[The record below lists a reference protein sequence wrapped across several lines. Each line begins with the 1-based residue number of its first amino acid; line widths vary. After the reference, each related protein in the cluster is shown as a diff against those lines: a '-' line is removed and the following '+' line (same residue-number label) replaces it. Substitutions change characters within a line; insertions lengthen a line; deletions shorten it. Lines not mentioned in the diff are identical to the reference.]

1 MHSFIDHTIHSI
13 ILQTFYFTYI
23 PFKCHPF
30 LLHSIDIPTI
40 YIPFIFTHNPFLSF
54 ITYNFTYHYFLH
66 TFHFYIQRFLHTIHF
81 YTLYFYLPF
90 TFTYHHTLLHTIHTQ
105 FTHNTLYSLFSGMK
119 TRIQRSKTNVFS
131 HMKELKEEALSK
143 EQDCYKLNNGIRIQ
157 EQNKKVRERNDVILR
172 IVQEYEER
180 ERLHYLRAIANQF
193 NIKF

>member
-1 MHSFIDHTIHSI
+1 MQSI
-13 ILQTFYFTYI
+13 I
-23 PFKCHPF
+23 
-30 LLHSIDIPTI
+30 S
-40 YIPFIFTHNPFLSF
+40 SS
-54 ITYNFTYHYFLH
+54 
-66 TFHFYIQRFLHTIHF
+66 FLHTIHTYHTYYYTYQTFTFHLFVHIIHFYHSSHTILHTIIF
-81 YTLYFYLPF
+81 YTLFIFTFKDFYIPSIF
-90 TFTYHHTLLHTIHTQ
+90 THFIFTYHLLLHTIIHFYTQFIHNSHTIHTQ